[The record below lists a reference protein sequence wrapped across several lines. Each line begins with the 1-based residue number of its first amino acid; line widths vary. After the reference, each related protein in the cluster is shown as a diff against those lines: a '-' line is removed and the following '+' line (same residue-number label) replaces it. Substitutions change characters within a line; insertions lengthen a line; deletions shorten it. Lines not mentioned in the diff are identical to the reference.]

1 MGLRW
6 TLPALVLALALP
18 GAAQADLLLDPLGT
32 TAVEQPAGDGL
43 VGPGDGIAITQ
54 TLLSSNTLLTNL
66 IGHLTSNTPGVT
78 VNGAN
83 RAMPDVTFG
92 NTTANG
98 SPFTATIAPSVE
110 CGTNLD
116 FTLGM
121 TADQGTANIPVT
133 VGTGAAGPL
142 RHSDGVDVPQSIPDG
157 GSIASSFHVSQV
169 GLVKNVRITL
179 GRITHTY
186 DGDLK
191 IWIEAPDGT
200 MVILVDR
207 RGSSGDDFVNTTFAT
222 SGANI
227 ASASAPFTGTFRAEG
242 DLSRLI
248 GHQQQGDWTLHVAD
262 EQLSDTG
269 TLISWGGDIAQAV
282 CDGNPIPSFTASPNP
297 AAPGAT
303 VTLDGSGSIDPNG
316 TISDYAWDLDGNGT
330 YET

>member
-121 TADQGTANIPVT
+121 TADQGTANIPVP

-169 GLVKNVRITL
+169 GLVKNLRVRI
-179 GRITHTY
+179 GQIAHPY
-186 DGDLK
+186 AGDLK

-200 MVILVDR
+200 TVVLV
-207 RGSSGDDFVNTTFAT
+207 SSKFGAGTEGANFVNTT
-222 SGANI
+222 
-227 ASASAPFTGTFRAEG
+227 
-242 DLSRLI
+242 
-248 GHQQQGDWTLHVAD
+248 
-262 EQLSDTG
+262 
-269 TLISWGGDIAQAV
+269 
-282 CDGNPIPSFTASPNP
+282 
-297 AAPGAT
+297 
-303 VTLDGSGSIDPNG
+303 
-316 TISDYAWDLDGNGT
+316 
-330 YET
+330 